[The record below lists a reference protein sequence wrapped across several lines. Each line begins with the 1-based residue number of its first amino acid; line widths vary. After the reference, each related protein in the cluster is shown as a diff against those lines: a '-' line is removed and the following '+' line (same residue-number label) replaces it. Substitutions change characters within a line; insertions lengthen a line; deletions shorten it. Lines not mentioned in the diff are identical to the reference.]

1 VPFIRSDA
9 HHILSDR
16 NLSPR
21 SKRIAN
27 YWLSIW
33 DGDNCPAREA
43 VTPAPIKDLLPGLI
57 FFQVIPGRSVTVR
70 MAGTDFLT
78 LLKFELTGSDW
89 LAVTPQQD
97 RAQRLE
103 VFTAVAQGAIG
114 FSRWTFP
121 HYWLGE
127 TSCEKLLLP
136 LSPRP
141 GTEAIPVLG
150 LWTGRRPECGRTIRP
165 ISRPFRFPK
174 ILDLAF
180 SKKGGPV
187 C

>member
-150 LWTGRRPECGRTIRP
+150 FVDWQAAGMRPDHQADLAAIP
-165 ISRPFRFPK
+165 LPQ

-180 SKKGGPV
+180 FKKGGPV